1 MNFELVDNLFQVI
14 VLGTG
19 AIGATLSALFLR
31 KRELV
36 ILAMAYACFAMGTT
50 YWVLHIAITG
60 DFPRAFYVAEFSWI
74 ASYFFY
80 LSLQIYRNRGEKV
93 GFSLQAALG
102 TFLVGISAAKFR
114 FMGASYLLSAIFSFT
129 LLGIF
134 YLSAWQRKKRGRF
147 SSVDGVMMWMIVLQA
162 ALYVSSYFMTD
173 FSRFNL
179 YFAIDVMLTCTAVSL
194 LPLILREVKES

>member
-1 MNFELVDNLFQVI
+1 MNFELADNIFQVI
-14 VLGTG
+14 VLGAG
-19 AIGATLSALFLR
+19 AIGATLAALFLR
-31 KRELV
+31 RRELV

-60 DFPRAFYVAEFSWI
+60 DVPRAFYVSELSWI

-102 TFLVGISAAKFR
+102 TFLVGLSAAKFR
-114 FMGASYLLSAIFSFT
+114 FMGASYLLSAVFSFT
-129 LLGIF
+129 LLATF

-147 SSVDGVMMWMIVLQA
+147 SPVDGAVMWMIALQA
-162 ALYVSSYFMTD
+162 SLYISSYFMTD
-173 FSRFNL
+173 YTRFNL
-179 YFAIDVMLTCTAVSL
+179 YFAIDILLTGTAISL
-194 LPLILREVKES
+194 LPLIIREVKES